1 MALTIGTVMDR
12 GAGTGTGRDTDRNTV
27 RGPVRTSDHHGATGT
42 DVGAVAPACAGG

>member
-12 GAGTGTGRDTDRNTV
+12 GAGTGSGRDTD